1 MKTKDIKQGETYMF
15 VGTESPA
22 RKHLE
27 GEEFTVVEIK
37 AVWRRV
43 IRKGSRKVK
52 RFFNA
57 DGVGARAD
65 ELEPLDSKN
74 TTEKP
79 ANEAD
84 PF

>member
-1 MKTKDIKQGETYMF
+1 MNTKDIKQGETYMF

-27 GEEFTVVEIK
+27 GEPFTVVEIK
-37 AVWRRV
+37 AVWRRMQ
-43 IRKGSRKVK
+43 RKGSRKVK

-65 ELEPLDSKN
+65 ELEPLDSK
-74 TTEKP
+74 TPTEKP